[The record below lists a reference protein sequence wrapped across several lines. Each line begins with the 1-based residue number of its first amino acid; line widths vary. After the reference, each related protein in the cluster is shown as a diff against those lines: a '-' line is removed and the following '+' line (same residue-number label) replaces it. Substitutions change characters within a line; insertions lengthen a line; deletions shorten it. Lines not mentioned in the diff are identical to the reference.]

1 MKRTL
6 IIATLLLTLG
16 CAASFAQFV
25 PVQKGGQPAT
35 RLLTG
40 QVVTGNDAPV
50 NKAIVYLKNTRTLAV
65 KTFITNAD
73 GNYRFPAL
81 STNVDYEIYAEAN
94 GKRSDTK
101 VLSSLDSR
109 PSPAIHLK
117 INQ

>member
-1 MKRTL
+1 VRRKLT
-6 IIATLLLTLG
+6 IAVLLLTFAT
-16 CAASFAQFV
+16 AALAQSGG
-25 PVQKGGQPAT
+25 QKGSSL

-40 QVVTGNDAPV
+40 QVVTSSNAPV
-50 NKAIVYLKNTRTLAV
+50 DKAIVYLKNTKTLAV
-65 KTFITNAD
+65 KTFITNLD

-81 STNVDYEIYAEAN
+81 SPNVDYEVYAETN

-109 PSPAIHLK
+109 PNPVIHLK

>member
-6 IIATLLLTLG
+6 VIATLLLALG
-16 CAASFAQFV
+16 ALAIAQKNN
-25 PVQKGGQPAT
+25 QSGL

-40 QVVTGNDAPV
+40 QVVTGGDAPV
-50 NKAIVYLKNTRTLAV
+50 NKAIVYLKNTKTLAV
-65 KTFITNAD
+65 KTFITNPD

-81 STNVDYEIYAEAN
+81 SPNVDYEVYAEAN

-109 PSPAIHLK
+109 TNPNINLK

>member
-16 CAASFAQFV
+16 CVASFAQFT
-25 PVQKGGQPAT
+25 PVQKGQPAT

-65 KTFITNAD
+65 KTFITNTD

-81 STNVDYEIYAEAN
+81 STNVDYEVYAEAN

-109 PSPAIHLK
+109 PSPTIHLK